1 MQKVIYHTAD
11 IFSHSNTATKRKW
24 LDRCYKIAVKCGLTC
39 RKVVEENR
47 DLVLDMHGSKLAFVK
62 YYLMTFEHPGCIA
75 HLKRIMQI
83 ITM

>member
-1 MQKVIYHTAD
+1 MNRIVYYTSD
-11 IFSHSNTATKRKW
+11 VFEYPNMVERKEW
-24 LDRCYKIAVKCGLTC
+24 FNHCYEIALKCGLTC
-39 RKVVEENR
+39 LKVAKKNGELE
-47 DLVLDMHGSKLAFVK
+47 LDIHGTKPALVK